1 MQKIRVLL
9 LALLL
14 GFCSWAGVLLFFG
27 QDGAGAEV
35 PPPGGGTAGAPLA
48 SQEVTPPPGSQ
59 AAGPSPGD
67 QVTPVPSSGQA
78 AAVPATASQPAG
90 PGDINAKAAILMDP
104 QTGEILW
111 EKNSHAHYYPASM
124 TKLMTMVVAMDM
136 VASGQATL
144 DETVQVSERAESFG
158 GSEVFLAVGETFP
171 LEQMLIAIAVASAN
185 DAAVAVAEHLAGSE
199 EAFVALMNAKAK
211 ELGLKDTHF
220 ANCHGLHDEQN
231 YTSAYDMAVIARYA
245 LKYPKIREWTAI
257 KRYTLRKDPL
267 TILDTTN
274 KMLYWYPGTDGFKT
288 GFTDAAG
295 LNLVSTVERDGLRFI
310 AVVMGVETP
319 QGHFTES
326 MKLYNWAFKQWTFKQ
341 FYAPGQVVT
350 TIPVGKG
357 QTEEV
362 KVVATGKVG
371 ARLSRLRGQ
380 ATSITA
386 KIELPGIINAPVQ
399 EGQHLGLVRVFRD
412 SQEVDRVALVTQQ
425 NVARASLGQEI
436 LRVIRAVFTIR
447 Q

>member
-1 MQKIRVLL
+1 MQKLTAIL

-14 GFCSWAGVLLFFG
+14 ALGMGPGFLLAADPA
-27 QDGAGAEV
+27 DGAGNEAAPVTGQPGEV
-35 PPPGGGTAGAPLA
+35 QATAGAA
-48 SQEVTPPPGSQ
+48 
-59 AAGPSPGD
+59 
-67 QVTPVPSSGQA
+67 
-78 AAVPATASQPAG
+78 AG
-90 PGDINAKAAILMDP
+90 PGDINAKGAILMDP

-136 VASGQATL
+136 VANGQATL
-144 DETVQVSERAESFG
+144 DEPVQVSERAESFG

-199 EAFVALMNAKAK
+199 EAFVAMMNAKAK

-245 LKYPKIREWTAI
+245 LKYLKIREWTSI

-295 LNLVSTVERDGLRFI
+295 LNLVSTVERDGLRLV

-326 MKLYNWAFKQWTFKQ
+326 MKLYNWAFKQWAFKE
-341 FYAPGQVVT
+341 FYGPGQVVAS
-350 TIPVGKG
+350 IPVGKG
-357 QTEEV
+357 QVEQV
-362 KVVATGKVG
+362 KIVTTGKVG
-371 ARLSRLRGQ
+371 ARISRLRGK
-380 ATSITA
+380 AEGVTT
-386 KIELPGIINAPVQ
+386 KVELPGIVNAPVK
-399 EGQHLGLVRVFRD
+399 EGQVVGQALVLRD
-412 SQEVDRVALVTQQ
+412 GQVIDRVQLVTQQ
-425 NVARASLGQEI
+425 KVAKASLGQEI
-436 LRVIRAVFTIR
+436 VRVIRAVFTIR